1 MATCPLGHPSG
12 DEDYCDTCG
21 SRMLQPC
28 PVCRT
33 PRGGR
38 FCEIDGYDFVE
49 GGPGAGLRGGLS
61 LVPSPRTADLRGQ
74 RTIAEPSGATAMRP
88 RWEAVTG
95 ADRAYYDKVI
105 AHGGPDAAK
114 VVFPPYCPQ
123 RSFALADTQVRIGRR
138 SRLRNL
144 QPEIDLAGPP
154 EDPGVS
160 HLHAVLLAQSDGS
173 WTLLDP
179 GSANGTRLNGTP
191 VPINVPFRLGDGD
204 CIHLGAW
211 TTIRLRAGNERV
223 AAAGDEVPR

>member
-49 GGPGAGLRGGLS
+49 GG
-61 LVPSPRTADLRGQ
+61 
-74 RTIAEPSGATAMRP
+74 PSGATAMRP